1 MFLWDVLLER
11 CAWGPKINAFWI
23 LLYNV
28 MTSVLSGNASF
39 NISFLFSTPL
49 LATFWPFFRTTTRAL
64 SFHLT
69 CFISSITTSDLW
81 EFAEKSN
88 FPETLCIYK
97 TMLANHFQLNPSCHM
112 HNLWR
117 RWLWRMVQNQSLHS
131 ISQCNSLTF
140 SPPIQPIS
148 AIPLVFYKLHT
159 DIGFWIYDICQKS
172 TKGIEEISST
182 FRTVDLQLIFNSI
195 YWLCNYT
202 YISPFTCMFQSRKS
216 LKQHAKRTVKCL
228 FCVRK
233 GSRPSLNRMHTHTHN

>member
-1 MFLWDVLLER
+1 MTSVVILVYFIICQTCFCEMFCLKSVHED
-11 CAWGPKINAFWI
+11 PKINAFWI

-69 CFISSITTSDLW
+69 GFISSITTSDLW
-81 EFAEKSN
+81 EFAEKSH

-117 RWLWRMVQNQSLHS
+117 R
-131 ISQCNSLTF
+131 
-140 SPPIQPIS
+140 
-148 AIPLVFYKLHT
+148 
-159 DIGFWIYDICQKS
+159 
-172 TKGIEEISST
+172 
-182 FRTVDLQLIFNSI
+182 
-195 YWLCNYT
+195 
-202 YISPFTCMFQSRKS
+202 
-216 LKQHAKRTVKCL
+216 
-228 FCVRK
+228 
-233 GSRPSLNRMHTHTHN
+233 